1 MKKLKKLQL
10 KKETIANLND
20 YEMGLIKGGS
30 SYVCSVISA
39 VSATVASAVESYNYG
54 EDHSWWN
61 CPPDPQPSER
71 IITDQ
76 DGNQHCLISDVY
88 GYGMG

>member
-20 YEMGLIKGGS
+20 HEMNLVKGGS

-39 VSATVASAVESYNYG
+39 VSATVASVVESYNYG
-54 EDHSWWN
+54 EDQSWWG
-61 CPPDPQPSER
+61 CEPQQPSER